1 MAVCYLGI
9 GTNLGNRKENIKLA
23 VKKVYALKDTR
34 VLKESKVMESLPV
47 GGPAGQRRYLNAALK
62 IDTQLP
68 ALALLR
74 QLKEIESQMGRK
86 KTMRFGPRIIDL
98 DILLYADKVIKS
110 KKLTIPHPRM
120 FQRDF
125 VVKPLKEIL

>member
-120 FQRDF
+120 FERDF